1 MVYLPK
7 DNGTFELAPEGNH
20 LAICYMVVDVGTQPG
35 YEGRLQRKVYI
46 GWELCGEVMEDG
58 RPFSVRKPYTLSA
71 SRRSNLRRDLEAW
84 RGRSFDP
91 SEFGDDGFNLKDLLG
106 VAAMVNV
113 THVTRGEKTYAN
125 IASLAPVPRQMEIP
139 NMVNSPV
146 HVSLE
151 PQEFD
156 PEAFESLSDW
166 FREKICDSPEWSRL
180 NKSESGG
187 SSFSVDND
195 DSIPF

>member
-166 FREKICDSPEWSRL
+166 FRDKICDSPEWSRL
-180 NKSESGG
+180 GKGESGG